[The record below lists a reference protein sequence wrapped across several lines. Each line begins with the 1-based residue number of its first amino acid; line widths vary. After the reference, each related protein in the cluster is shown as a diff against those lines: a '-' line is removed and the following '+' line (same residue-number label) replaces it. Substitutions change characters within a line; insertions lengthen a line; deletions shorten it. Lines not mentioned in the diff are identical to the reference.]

1 MACGSGVAATL
12 STPHPHVRARVAVAL
27 SLNHAPHICVGVSCS
42 FLLSATGFIELP
54 RDLQAVLA
62 VDELARGAEAALQ
75 HLVKHALGPHLD
87 LDGALDIPDV
97 GVLGGHAWLE

>member
-1 MACGSGVAATL
+1 MACGCGVAASTL

-27 SLNHAPHICVGVSCS
+27 SYHAPRFCVGVSCS